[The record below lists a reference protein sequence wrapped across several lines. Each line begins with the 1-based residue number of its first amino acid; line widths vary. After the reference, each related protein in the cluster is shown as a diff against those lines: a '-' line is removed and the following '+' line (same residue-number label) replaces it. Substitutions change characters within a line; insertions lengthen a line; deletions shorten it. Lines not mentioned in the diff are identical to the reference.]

1 MKNICIVRL
10 SAVGD
15 VCHVTAIARSIQD
28 HYPNTKITWIIGKV
42 ESRLISKTNDIE
54 FIVFDKKCP
63 WFQNRTEQLIDF
75 FTVTIKY
82 RVLSSKYGETFL
94 QDAQWLILGIN
105 NLSFMEPKSKHSFDA

>member
-54 FIVFDKKCP
+54 FIVFDKKNGL
-63 WFQNRTEQLIDF
+63 QENDLYLE
-75 FTVTIKY
+75 VTLKFY
-82 RVLSSKYGETFL
+82 FL
-94 QDAQWLILGIN
+94 L
-105 NLSFMEPKSKHSFDA
+105 

>member
-54 FIVFDKKCP
+54 FSAKFANAAAAIAVSKAGTASVTFD
-63 WFQNRTEQLIDF
+63 E
-75 FTVTIKY
+75 
-82 RVLSSKYGETFL
+82 
-94 QDAQWLILGIN
+94 IN
-105 NLSFMEPKSKHSFDA
+105 NYIEISK

>member
-54 FIVFDKKCP
+54 FIVFDKKNGLKEYCLLYTSP
-63 WFQNRTEQLIDF
+63 SPRDAT
-75 FTVTIKY
+75 
-82 RVLSSKYGETFL
+82 LSRMPSS
-94 QDAQWLILGIN
+94 A
-105 NLSFMEPKSKHSFDA
+105 

>member
-54 FIVFDKKCP
+54 F
-63 WFQNRTEQLIDF
+63 
-75 FTVTIKY
+75 
-82 RVLSSKYGETFL
+82 G
-94 QDAQWLILGIN
+94 
-105 NLSFMEPKSKHSFDA
+105 